1 MFVIGNT
8 PATYYS
14 TPIKQSCKGWEHCIA
29 QHVQEGAV
37 RSEEVTR
44 EISHGY
50 ADRRVLECG
59 SPSLFVLLARV
70 ILNSHQLRIVIGTC
84 GLRVCR
90 RGRNNSQP
98 NQWRLFFFLVQPD

>member
-1 MFVIGNT
+1 MFVIKNT

-59 SPSLFVLLARV
+59 SPSLFVLLARD
-70 ILNSHQLRIVIGTC
+70 
-84 GLRVCR
+84 
-90 RGRNNSQP
+90 SQ
-98 NQWRLFFFLVQPD
+98 